1 MGKAIGNFIGG
12 ITGANQLRGAADTA
26 AQQQREAALASVFRP
41 VGMSSRFGTSKF
53 GYETVGGIPRVSSAE
68 YTVAPELLA
77 IQNQLFGLTP
87 FAAQQ
92 AADAQQASQQ
102 IGAGGAQLFGLGQQ
116 YLAQSPEMARQQFF
130 NEQMA
135 LLAPARQAEEQ
146 RLASSVFG
154 RGRAGL
160 NIGGAQPELASLAGA
175 RRMQELQLAA
185 QSEQAAQQRQSF
197 GAGLMGQGLGLFGQ
211 QYALPGQ
218 ALAPLQSYLG
228 TIGTLEE
235 MGQQPLQLGLQIG
248 GAAQQ
253 GASAA
258 SSLLS
263 QAAQTQYGGAKDAA
277 NANAQVLAGLFQAGA
292 SAAMKA
298 SDIRTKENIKQV
310 GKLTNGLNVYQY
322 EYKSEFKDSPYA
334 GHGVHVGVMAHEVE
348 KIIPEAVFTTEY
360 GYKAVDYSLIH

>member
-1 MGKAIGNFIGG
+1 MGKAIGRFVGD
-12 ITGANQLRGAADTA
+12 ITGANQARDAANQA
-26 AQQQREAALASVFRP
+26 AQSQREAALASVFRP
-41 VGMSSRFGTSKF
+41 VGMSSRFGTSQF

-68 YTVAPELLA
+68 YTVAPELKA
-77 IQNQLFGLTP
+77 IQDQLFGLTP

-92 AADAQQASQQ
+92 AAAAQQASQQ
-102 IGAGGAQLFGLGQQ
+102 VGMAGQQLFGLGQQ
-116 YLAQSPEMARQQFF
+116 YIAQSPEMARQQFF

-160 NIGGAQPELASLAGA
+160 TIGGAQPELSTLAGA
-175 RRMQELQLAA
+175 RRMQELQLGA
-185 QSEQAAQQRQSF
+185 QAEQAAQQRQVF
-197 GAGLMGQGLGLFGQ
+197 GSGLMSQGLGLFGQ

-228 TIGTLEE
+228 TIGTIEE

-258 SSLLS
+258 AGLLS
-263 QAAQTQYGGAKDAA
+263 QAAQTQYAGAKDAA
-277 NANAQVLAGLFQAGA
+277 AINAQVIAGIAQGVGK
-292 SAAMKA
+292 AAA

-322 EYKSEFKDSPYA
+322 EYKLEFKDSPYA
-334 GHGVHVGVMAHEVE
+334 GHGVYIGVMAHEVE

>member
-1 MGKAIGNFIGG
+1 MGKAIGGFIGD
-12 ITGANQLRGAADTA
+12 ITGANQARAAANQA
-26 AQQQREAALASVFRP
+26 AQSQREAALASVFRP
-41 VGMSSRFGTSKF
+41 VGMSSRFGSSQF
-53 GYETVGGIPRVSSAE
+53 GYETVGGIPRVSSAQ
-68 YTVAPELLA
+68 YTVAPELAA

-92 AADAQQASQQ
+92 AAAAQQASQQ

-160 NIGGAQPELASLAGA
+160 NIGGAQPELATLAGA
-175 RRMQELQLAA
+175 RRMQELQLGA
-185 QSEQAAQQRQSF
+185 QAEQAAQQRQMF
-197 GAGLMGQGLGLFGQ
+197 GSGLMSQGLGLFGQ

-228 TIGTLEE
+228 TIGTIEE

-258 SSLLS
+258 AGLLS
-263 QAAQTQYGGAKDAA
+263 QAAQTQYAGAKDAA
-277 NANAQVLAGLFQAGA
+277 AINAQVIAGIAQGAG
-292 SAAMKA
+292 SAMKA
-298 SDIRTKENIKQV
+298 SDIRTKENIKKV

-322 EYKSEFKDSPYA
+322 EYKPEFKDSPYA
-334 GHGVHVGVMAHEVE
+334 GHGVHIGVMAHEVE

>member
-1 MGKAIGNFIGG
+1 MGKAIGGFIGD
-12 ITGANQLRGAADTA
+12 ITGANAARDAANQA
-26 AQQQREAALASVFRP
+26 AQSQREAALASVFRP
-41 VGMSSRFGTSKF
+41 VGMSSRFGSSQF
-53 GYETVGGIPRVSSAE
+53 GYETVGGIPRVSSAQ
-68 YTVAPELLA
+68 YAVAPELAA

-92 AADAQQASQQ
+92 AAAAQQASQQ

-160 NIGGAQPELASLAGA
+160 NIGGSQPELASLAGA
-175 RRMQELQLAA
+175 RRMQELQLGA
-185 QSEQAAQQRQSF
+185 QAEQAAQQRQMF
-197 GAGLMGQGLGLFGQ
+197 GSGLMSQGLGLFGQ

-228 TIGTLEE
+228 TIGTIEE

-258 SSLLS
+258 AGLLS
-263 QAAQTQYGGAKDAA
+263 QAAQTQYAGAKDAA
-277 NANAQVLAGLFQAGA
+277 AINAQLIAGIAQGAGK
-292 SAAMKA
+292 AMA
-298 SDIRTKENIKQV
+298 SDIRTKENIKKV

-322 EYKSEFKDSPYA
+322 EYKPEFKDSPYA
-334 GHGVHVGVMAHEVE
+334 GHGVHIGVMAHEVE

>member
-1 MGKAIGNFIGG
+1 
-12 ITGANQLRGAADTA
+12 
-26 AQQQREAALASVFRP
+26 
-41 VGMSSRFGTSKF
+41 MSSRFGSSQF
-53 GYETVGGIPRVSSAE
+53 GYETVGGIPRVSSAQ
-68 YTVAPELLA
+68 YTVAPELAA

-92 AADAQQASQQ
+92 AAAAQQASQQ

-160 NIGGAQPELASLAGA
+160 NIGGSQPELASLAGA
-175 RRMQELQLAA
+175 RRMQELQLGA
-185 QSEQAAQQRQSF
+185 QAEQAAQQRQMF
-197 GAGLMGQGLGLFGQ
+197 GSGLMSQGLGLFGQ

-228 TIGTLEE
+228 TIGTIEE

-258 SSLLS
+258 AGLLS
-263 QAAQTQYGGAKDAA
+263 QAAQTQYAGAKDAA
-277 NANAQVLAGLFQAGA
+277 AINAQLIAGIAQGAG
-292 SAAMKA
+292 SAFGG
-298 SDIRTKENIKQV
+298 
-310 GKLTNGLNVYQY
+310 GKR
-322 EYKSEFKDSPYA
+322 
-334 GHGVHVGVMAHEVE
+334 
-348 KIIPEAVFTTEY
+348 
-360 GYKAVDYSLIH
+360 

>member
-1 MGKAIGNFIGG
+1 MGKLIGKFIGD
-12 ITGANQLRGAADTA
+12 ITGANAARDA
-26 AQQQREAALASVFRP
+26 ANVSAQQQREAALASVFRP
-41 VGMSSRFGTSKF
+41 VGMSSRFGTSQF
-53 GYETVGGIPRVSSAE
+53 GYETIGGIPRVSSAQ
-68 YTVAPELLA
+68 YTVAPELTA

-92 AADAQQASQQ
+92 AAEAQQAAQQ

-160 NIGGAQPELASLAGA
+160 NIGGSQPELATLAGA
-175 RRMQELQLAA
+175 RRMQELQLSA
-185 QSEQAAQQRQSF
+185 QAEQAAQQRQSF
-197 GAGLMGQGLGLFGQ
+197 GAGLLGQGLGLFGQ
-211 QYALPGQ
+211 QYTLPGQ

-228 TIGTLEE
+228 TIGTIEE

-258 SSLLS
+258 ANLLS
-263 QAAQTQYGGAKDAA
+263 QAAQTQYAGAKDAA
-277 NANAQVLAGLFQAGA
+277 AINAQLIAGIAQGAG
-292 SAAMKA
+292 SAFGGGMK
-298 SDIRTKENIKQV
+298 R
-310 GKLTNGLNVYQY
+310 
-322 EYKSEFKDSPYA
+322 
-334 GHGVHVGVMAHEVE
+334 
-348 KIIPEAVFTTEY
+348 
-360 GYKAVDYSLIH
+360 